1 MADAGYT
8 GTATKVTS
16 NAKVVAAIVKVQ
28 VKRIIVTNVDSAVR
42 YLQTF
47 DALTANVTV
56 GTTAPTMV
64 YAIPATDSRVIELDK
79 VYETGLVYAVTTT
92 STTNTGATE
101 AWVEVLT

>member
-1 MADAGYT
+1 M
-8 GTATKVTS
+8 
-16 NAKVVAAIVKVQ
+16 
-28 VKRIIVTNVDSAVR
+28 R

>member
-16 NAKVVAAIVKVQ
+16 NAKVVAAIGKVQ

-47 DALTANVTV
+47 DALTDDVTV
-56 GTTAPTMV
+56 GTTAPTMP
-64 YAIPATDSRVIELDK
+64 YAIPATATLEIPLDK

-92 STTNTGATE
+92 STGSTGATE
-101 AWVEVLT
+101 VWVEVET